1 MVEYQDA
8 EDLAFPIDP
17 AKLPQKLELEL
28 TAELL
33 EHLKHRSHEL
43 DRSIDEI
50 IIQTLN
56 DRLTEERSGN

>member
-8 EDLAFPIDP
+8 EDIAFPIDP
-17 AKLPQKLELEL
+17 AKLPPKLEL

-33 EHLKHRSHEL
+33 EHLKRRSHEL